1 MNNKKKGY
9 NLRVLFITL
18 WPAQPKSDSVAP
30 AGIAGLPP
38 GLAAMPDVAVSVVA
52 LRPMLPWP
60 GKAYAATN
68 AREAHLAH
76 GDHVTMAT
84 HIIRWPVWVRRGSPD
99 KHKIWP
105 SAEFAFPFAGD
116 RLVDI
121 LHAQICDI
129 MIAVDMQFTGYVAYR
144 LREITG
150 VPYVVVQSDSAE
162 LTPKPKSSACD
173 ARLTAIARD
182 AEFVLGLT
190 ANADAITRRY
200 PGSRFRDFDHG
211 DSCTDKFI
219 ELISEAV
226 RQSEA
231 PFDW

>member
-1 MNNKKKGY
+1 MDNKKKGY

-18 WPAQPKSDSVAP
+18 WPAQPKSDAVAP
-30 AGIAGLPP
+30 AEIAGLPP

-60 GKAYAATN
+60 GNAYAVAPTT
-68 AREAHLAH
+68 EAHLTH
-76 GDHVTMAT
+76 GGHVAMAT
-84 HIIRWPVWVRRGSPD
+84 HIIRWPVWVQRGSPD

-105 SAEFAFPFAGD
+105 SAGFAFPFAAD
-116 RLVDI
+116 RLVNI

-162 LTPKPKSSACD
+162 LTPKPRSSACD

-182 AEFVLGLT
+182 AEFVLGLS
-190 ANADAITRRY
+190 ANAQAIARRY
-200 PGSRFRDFDHG
+200 PGCRFRDFDHG
-211 DSCTDKFI
+211 DSRTDKFI
-219 ELISEAV
+219 ELLREAV
-226 RQSEA
+226 RQSES